1 MSSFIFVDKSKCT
14 GCRHC
19 EYICSYA
26 HHQAFNMN
34 RSRIQVIRD
43 DTLKFRTLVC
53 VNCKNPK
60 CIEAC
65 PVDAITKDANGSVLV
80 NPEKC
85 IGCMACVKACNR
97 MFFDYVDNKAI
108 NCDLCGACVSECPEE
123 ALSIKTI
130 GEKKV

>member
-1 MSSFIFVDKSKCT
+1 
-14 GCRHC
+14 
-19 EYICSYA
+19 
-26 HHQAFNMN
+26 MN

>member
-1 MSSFIFVDKSKCT
+1 MSSFVMVDKSKCT

-19 EYICSYA
+19 EYVCSYK
-26 HHQAFNMN
+26 HNQGFNMN

-65 PVDAITKDANGSVLV
+65 PTNAIYRDENNVVRVDETKCTAC
-80 NPEKC
+80 KAC
-85 IGCMACVKACNR
+85 INVCNR
-97 MFFDYVDNKAI
+97 MFFDYVDNVAI
-108 NCDLCGACVSECPEE
+108 NCDLCGACISECPEG
-123 ALSIKTI
+123 ALKIKTI
-130 GEKKV
+130 GE